1 MMIDVS
7 VIIVNYNVKDLVDNC
22 IASIYK
28 SNSASHSLEI
38 FLVDNNSVDGSAD
51 HIEKTYPEV
60 KVIRNNKNLGFSK
73 ANNIALKQA
82 SGKYVLILNPDTV
95 LEEGTF
101 RKLIDFTESNAKTG
115 AVTSKLILGNGRLD
129 KACKRSFPKL
139 SVALPRMLG
148 LSKLFPKSRIFGKYN
163 LTYLDENETAEV
175 EAICG
180 AFMFIPKHV
189 IDEAGYFDEDYFMY
203 GEDLDLCYRINEKG
217 YRIFYFPS
225 VTTIHLKGE
234 STRKTRF
241 SYVNN
246 FYGAMRIF
254 VRKNFRHA
262 SRILLVILQMG
273 IVYRS
278 MLSYAKRTAK
288 VIYPA
293 VIDTLLLFASFIFAV
308 YYRFQIFPNK
318 PYRFII
324 TVYVIVWLAVF
335 TLYGTYTRKNRFS
348 VIKTFNA
355 LFIGLFIN
363 SAITYFFK
371 EYAFSREVIL
381 TSTIWAIVLL
391 LGWRSVVNIYRFFV
405 DKNILLRK
413 VNLLVVGSKKL
424 TEDME
429 EKFVS
434 KYNIIYF
441 NNPGYNYEEI
451 KETIII
457 KHVNEVV
464 FTGDVLSNRD
474 ILKLMWTFRERNVKF
489 KIVPSGNELILS
501 KLRGDIENP
510 SLIEIEYN
518 INNKLNIFSKW
529 LFDFLMS
536 TMLIVTVYPVVKLY
550 SFISGNKDSRFVR
563 KVSLLPYIW
572 MNKYSFV
579 GVPVWYEEYD
589 SEYLGKRGM
598 TGLLQLH
605 SDGSLSKEEESKYM
619 LYYAKNQSL
628 LFDIEILLKSLI
640 LNYKK

>member
-1 MMIDVS
+1 MIDVS

-28 SNSASHSLEI
+28 SNNANHSIEI

-51 HIEKTYPEV
+51 HIEKNYPEV

-73 ANNIALKQA
+73 ANNIALRQA
-82 SGKYVLILNPDTV
+82 EGRYVLILNPDTV

-101 RKLIDFTESNAKTG
+101 KKLIDFAESNEKTG
-115 AVTSKLILGNGRLD
+115 AVTSKLILGNGKLD

-148 LSKLFPKSRIFGKYN
+148 LSNLFPKSRIFGKYN

-175 EAICG
+175 EAVCG
-180 AFMFIPKHV
+180 AFMFMPKTV
-189 IDEAGYFDEDYFMY
+189 LDETGFFDEDYFMY
-203 GEDLDLCYRINEKG
+203 GEDLDLCYRIKEKG

-254 VRKNFRHA
+254 VRKNFSHA
-262 SRILLVILQMG
+262 SRILLLILQLG
-273 IVYRS
+273 IFYRS
-278 MLSYAKRTAK
+278 LLSYLKRAAK

-293 VIDTLLLFASFIFAV
+293 VIDALLLLLSFLLAV
-308 YYRFQIFPNK
+308 YLRFHIIPNR

-324 TVYVIVWLAVF
+324 VIYVLVWLSVF
-335 TLYGTYTRKNRFS
+335 VLYGIYTSKNRFS

-371 EYAFSREVIL
+371 EYAFSREVIIM
-381 TSTIWAIVLL
+381 SMIWALVLL
-391 LGWRSVVNIYRFFV
+391 IGWRSVVNIYRFFV

-413 VNLLVVGSKKL
+413 INLLVVGGRKL
-424 TEDME
+424 TEDIE
-429 EKFVS
+429 EKLVS
-434 KYNIIYF
+434 RYNIIYY
-441 NNPGYNYEEI
+441 NNPEYNFEEI

-457 KHVNEVV
+457 GNINEVV
-464 FTGDVLSNRD
+464 FSGDIFSNRD
-474 ILKLMWTFRERNVKF
+474 ILKLMWTFKERNVKF
-489 KIVPSGNELILS
+489 KIIPSGNELILS
-501 KLRGDIENP
+501 KLRGDVENP

-529 LFDFLMS
+529 LFDFLLA
-536 TMLIVTVYPVVKLY
+536 TILLPTVYPVVKIY
-550 SFISGNKDSRFVR
+550 SFIFGKEDSRFVR
-563 KVSLLPYIW
+563 KVSMLPYIW
-572 MNKYSFV
+572 INKYSFV
-579 GVPVWYEEYD
+579 GVPVWYEDYD
-589 SEYLGKRGM
+589 SEYFGKRGM

-605 SDGSLSKEEESKYM
+605 SDGSLSKEDESNYI

-628 LFDIEILLKSLI
+628 LFDIEILLKSFI

>member
-1 MMIDVS
+1 MIDVS

-28 SNSASHSLEI
+28 SNNASHSLEI
-38 FLVDNNSVDGSAD
+38 FLVDNNSVDGSAG
-51 HIEKTYPEV
+51 HIELSYPEV

-73 ANNIALKQA
+73 ANNIALRQA
-82 SGKYVLILNPDTV
+82 KGKYVLILNPDTV

-101 RKLIDFTESNAKTG
+101 SKLISFVESNEKTG
-115 AVTSKLILGNGRLD
+115 AVTSKLILADGKLD

-180 AFMFIPKHV
+180 AFMFMPKAV
-189 IDEAGYFDEDYFMY
+189 IDETGYFDEDYFMY
-203 GEDLDLCYRINEKG
+203 GEDLDLCYRIKEKG

-254 VRKNFRHA
+254 VRKNFSHA
-262 SRILLVILQMG
+262 SRILLVILQIG
-273 IVYRS
+273 IFYRS
-278 MLSYAKRTAK
+278 LLSYTKRAAK

-293 VIDTLLLFASFIFAV
+293 VIDILLLLLSFLLAV
-308 YYRFQIFPNK
+308 YLRFQILPNK

-324 TVYVIVWLAVF
+324 LVYVIVWLSVF
-335 TLYGTYTRKNRFS
+335 ILYGNYTRKNRFS
-348 VIKTFNA
+348 VIKSFNA
-355 LFIGLFIN
+355 LFIGLFVN

-371 EYAFSREVIL
+371 EYAFSREVII
-381 TSTIWAIVLL
+381 TSTIWAILL
-391 LGWRSVVNIYRFFV
+391 LAGWRSVVNIYRFFI

-413 VNLLVVGSKKL
+413 INLLVVGGRKL
-424 TEDME
+424 NEDLE
-429 EKFVS
+429 EKLVS
-434 KYNIIYF
+434 RYNILYF
-441 NNPGYNYEEI
+441 GNTDYGFEEL

-457 KHVNEVV
+457 KNINEVV
-464 FTGDVLSNRD
+464 FSGDVFSNRD

-489 KIVPSGNELILS
+489 KIIPSGNELILS
-501 KLRGDIENP
+501 KLRGDVENP

-518 INNKLNIFSKW
+518 INNKLNIFSKR
-529 LFDFLMS
+529 LFDFLLA
-536 TMLIVTVYPVVKLY
+536 TVLLPTVYPVVKLY
-550 SFISGNKDSRFVR
+550 SFLFKKGESRFVR
-563 KVSLLPYIW
+563 KVSMLPYIW
-572 MNKYSFV
+572 INKYSFV

-605 SDGSLSKEEESKYM
+605 SDGTLTREEESKYI